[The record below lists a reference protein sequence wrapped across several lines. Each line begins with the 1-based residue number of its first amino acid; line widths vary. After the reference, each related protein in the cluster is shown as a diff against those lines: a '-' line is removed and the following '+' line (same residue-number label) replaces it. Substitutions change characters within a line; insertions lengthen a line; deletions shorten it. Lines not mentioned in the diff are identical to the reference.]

1 MPTNFNLV
9 KIVAVLRSKWI
20 FLLSFTIAAAV
31 VANIIFL
38 FTTPQYESQT
48 TVIPGNTE
56 LADKARFFNPGIKDL
71 YSYFGSGDDLDRL
84 MAIAEMDTTLK
95 QIVQEFKLNDY
106 YHNNEKNYTLA
117 ISKAVISLRKN
128 LQFIKTPN
136 DQLLIRYRNSN
147 PITAANICN
156 SIAHNIEK
164 SLQFLWQENYS
175 TTIVKL
181 DSSILQLKKIYT
193 TTSLNQAANEAEKIL
208 FAAEANNL
216 LEQIK
221 QYQKNSNEYKL
232 ALQTPPN
239 AVLIMEKATPAQQVC
254 WPNIPLGTAVAA
266 ILGLLFSSILVLTI
280 HRSKE

>member
-1 MPTNFNLV
+1 MPTNFNLI

-20 FLLSFTIAAAV
+20 FLLAFTIATAV
-31 VANIIFL
+31 VANISFL
-38 FTTPQYESQT
+38 FITPQYESQT

-84 MAIAEMDTTLK
+84 IAIAEMDTTLK
-95 QIVQEFKLNDY
+95 QIVQEFKLTDY
-106 YHNNEKNYTLA
+106 YHNNEKNHTLA
-117 ISKAVISLRKN
+117 ISNAIISLRKN

-136 DQLLIRYRNSN
+136 DQLLIRCRNSN

-156 SIAHNIEK
+156 NMAHNIER
-164 SLQFLWQENYS
+164 SLQYLWQENYS
-175 TTIVKL
+175 ITIIKL
-181 DSSILQLKKIYT
+181 DSSIIQLKKAYT
-193 TTSLNQAANEAEKIL
+193 TTSLNRAANEAEKIL

-221 QYQKNSNEYKL
+221 QYQKTSNEYKL

-239 AVLIMEKATPAQQVC
+239 AVLIMEKATPAQQVS
-254 WPNIPLGTAVAA
+254 WPNIPMGTAVAA
-266 ILGLLFSSILVLTI
+266 LLGLLFSSILVLTI